1 MPRGRSATREIRV
14 IRRALASIASALG
27 RLAPQLAQPRN
38 PKHAASDRPRRM
50 LKLSAERRAALK
62 LQGEYM
68 GFLRGLKPRQRSQVK
83 ALRAAKGLSRAAALA
98 KKLARVAAALP

>member
-1 MPRGRSATREIRV
+1 MAREIRI
-14 IRRALASIASALG
+14 IRHALMSIASALG
-27 RLAPQLAQPRN
+27 RLAPQLGRPRN
-38 PKHAASDRPRRM
+38 PKLDASDRPRRK

-83 ALRAAKGLSRAAALA
+83 ALRAAKGFGRAVALA
-98 KKLARVAAALP
+98 KKLARG

>member
-1 MPRGRSATREIRV
+1 MAREIRI
-14 IRRALASIASALG
+14 IRRALTSIASAVG
-27 RLAPQLAQPRN
+27 RLAPQLARPRN
-38 PKHAASDRPRRM
+38 PKLAASDRPRRK

-83 ALRAAKGLSRAAALA
+83 ALRAAKGFGRAVALA
-98 KKLARVAAALP
+98 RKLGRG